1 MDLKESDFL
10 TLVYHKASKSHQN
23 SMVLAQKQKHRSM
36 DRIENPEINAYTY
49 GQLTYDK
56 GGEKI
61 QWRKTISSII
71 GAGKT
76 VQLHVNANTFFH
88 TPQQY
93 LLRSTSWSVESKK
106 KIEQMGPN

>member
-61 QWRKTISSII
+61 QWRKDNLFNNWCWENCTAACKCKHFLPYTTAISSQIHF
-71 GAGKT
+71 
-76 VQLHVNANTFFH
+76 L
-88 TPQQY
+88 
-93 LLRSTSWSVESKK
+93 EC
-106 KIEQMGPN
+106 